1 MHLTTGAE
9 WAHGQLSGVKAGNM
23 GRFKNL
29 VLVPKSVE
37 IVLDEKLEHRVH
49 DAYRDC
55 TNNVARPEPC
65 RESAGFFDLF
75 RIHASGRR
83 WAKRQKGGGFKKTK
97 RGRFGGWGKATL
109 LYAASSGHGTLAN
122 YRNVQPYKKSS
133 GRPQR
138 FGPPLFW
145 LSQAAPQGTHAKEMH
160 DGLTYPALVGAAI
173 RHPQRLTSPPLRYLF
188 LRWWLQPVL
197 HHHDST
203 FSQS

>member
-1 MHLTTGAE
+1 VHLATGAE
-9 WAHGQLSGVKAGNM
+9 CALGQLSGAKAGNM
-23 GRFKNL
+23 GRFKKL

-37 IVLDEKLEHRVH
+37 IVVVEKLEHRVH

-65 RESAGFFDLF
+65 RESARFFDLF

-83 WAKRQKGGGFKKTK
+83 WTKRQKDQKGEVFLG
-97 RGRFGGWGKATL
+97 GKATL
-109 LYAASSGHGTLAN
+109 LYAASSGHGTPAN
-122 YRNVQPYKKSS
+122 YRNEQPYTKSS

-138 FGPPLFW
+138 FGPTLFW

-160 DGLTYPALVGAAI
+160 DRLTYPAFVGAAI
-173 RHPQRLTSPPLRYLF
+173 RHPQMFTSPPFRYLF
-188 LRWWLQPVL
+188 LGWWLQPVL

-203 FSQS
+203 FSQP